1 MLDYVEALEIE
12 NQNLEY
18 RNWLVK
24 LEISKFVEK
33 DARIAKMLQ
42 PDIIRAQP
50 IQTYAQPSPVVS
62 RRASVQKTRT
72 ALNSTR

>member
-33 DARIAKMLQ
+33 DARSAKMLQ
-42 PDIIRAQP
+42 PDIIRGQP
-50 IQTYAQPSPVVS
+50 IQTNVQPFPVVS
-62 RRASVQKTRT
+62 RRASVPNSRT
-72 ALNSTR
+72 V